1 MPEKPQDFS
10 SLCLD
15 FANAVGED
23 PRRFQNYGDLLAWA
37 AEAGVLNPLDR
48 LHLQAVAGRQPEQA
62 ARVFARALAL
72 REAVYTVFSAV
83 AAGRSAPSEGL
94 EQLNGVLAEAL
105 RHQRLEPAEG
115 GDTWGWEGLGDAL
128 DSPLWPVARS
138 AAELLTSDRLPR
150 VRECDSPTCNWFFL
164 DYSKNHSRRWCS
176 MSSCGN
182 RAKARRHYRRL
193 RGEGVSDADG
203 R

>member
-1 MPEKPQDFS
+1 MPEKHQDLT

-15 FANAVGED
+15 FANAVGER
-23 PRRFQNYGDLLAWA
+23 PERFRHYGDLLAWA

-48 LHLQAVAGRQPEQA
+48 LHLQTVAERQPEQA
-62 ARVFARALAL
+62 AWVLARALAL

-83 AAGRSAPSEGL
+83 AAGRPAPAEGL
-94 EQLNGVLAEAL
+94 ERLNDVLAEAL
-105 RHQRLEPAEG
+105 CHQRLEPAEG
-115 GDTWGWEGLGDAL
+115 GYTWGWEGLGDAL

-150 VRECDSPTCNWFFL
+150 VRECDSPTCNWLFL

-176 MSSCGN
+176 MKVCGN
-182 RAKARRHYRRL
+182 RSKARSYASRQRQ
-193 RGEGVSDADG
+193 AT
-203 R
+203 

>member
-1 MPEKPQDFS
+1 MPEKHQDLT

-15 FANAVGED
+15 FANAVGER
-23 PRRFQNYGDLLAWA
+23 PERFRHYGDLLAWA

-48 LHLQAVAGRQPEQA
+48 LHLQTVAERQPEQA
-62 ARVFARALAL
+62 AWVLARALAL

-83 AAGRSAPSEGL
+83 AAGRPAPAEGL
-94 EQLNGVLAEAL
+94 ERLNDVLAEAL
-105 RHQRLEPAEG
+105 CHQRLEPAEG
-115 GDTWGWEGLGDAL
+115 GYTWGWEGLGDAL

-150 VRECDSPTCNWFFL
+150 VRECDSPTCNWLFL

-182 RAKARRHYRRL
+182 RAKARRHYQRL